1 MRAVYQSSQAY
12 LHLSYGEVNRRVSV
26 LGCSYDE
33 VNKRYRN
40 DPHYVGDLILGDDAL
55 SQISKQSYIFCGG
68 KEYNQIT
75 LTDPT
80 EIRNMRAYIKRRADN
95 LISEVLFEGDEAE
108 LEEPV
113 SEIKAE
119 KPNRETAKADT
130 YDELSEWD
138 KKLMS
143 GMITR

>member
-55 SQISKQSYIFCGG
+55 SQLSKQSYIFCGG
-68 KEYNQIT
+68 KEHNQIT

-108 LEEPV
+108 LEDPV